1 MERDRKEI
9 ERRADRLRGR
19 ERQTERNGTR
29 KRRGRER
36 ERAQA
41 TDGSRQREIFIIALH
56 YVIEH
61 RVGGKSGGG

>member
-1 MERDRKEI
+1 MVQGRD
-9 ERRADRLRGR
+9 G
-19 ERQTERNGTR
+19 G
-29 KRRGRER
+29 ER

-61 RVGGKSGGG
+61 RVGGKSEGECECV

>member
-1 MERDRKEI
+1 MVQGRD
-9 ERRADRLRGR
+9 G
-19 ERQTERNGTR
+19 G
-29 KRRGRER
+29 ER

-61 RVGGKSGGG
+61 RVGGKSGGGVSVCESEREIRHR